1 MQQEIDKQQQKFI
14 QKVIQTAMETER
26 QIQRNQ
32 ILHNTRILME
42 QYIEMRKHCENA
54 VSESND
60 LDSVEFAIFKS
71 DNENTYLESV
81 RRSKLKTAMMLTNID
96 RAMDEIKEEY
106 EKKGM
111 MYKYEAFRM
120 HYVDGMP
127 YEEIAEVQNCGKN
140 TPARWSKEIIRKM
153 SVKLFGVEGVEKW

>member
-14 QKVIQTAMETER
+14 QNVIQTAIETER

-54 VSESND
+54 VSESDD

-111 MYKYEAFRM
+111 LYKYEAFRM
-120 HYVDGMP
+120 HYVDGMS
-127 YEEIAEVQNCGKN
+127 YEEVAEVQNCGKN

>member
-54 VSESND
+54 VSESDD

-111 MYKYEAFRM
+111 LYKYEAFRM
-120 HYVDGMP
+120 HYVDGMS

>member
-54 VSESND
+54 VSESDD

-111 MYKYEAFRM
+111 LYKYEAFRM
-120 HYVDGMP
+120 HYVDGMS
-127 YEEIAEVQNCGKN
+127 YEEVAEVQNCGKN

>member
-1 MQQEIDKQQQKFI
+1 MQQENDKQQQKFI

-42 QYIEMRKHCENA
+42 QYIEMRKHCEYA
-54 VSESND
+54 VSESDD

-111 MYKYEAFRM
+111 LYKYEAFRM
-120 HYVDGMP
+120 HYVDGMS
-127 YEEIAEVQNCGKN
+127 YEEVAEVQNCGKN
-140 TPARWSKEIIRKM
+140 TPARWSKEMIRKM

>member
-1 MQQEIDKQQQKFI
+1 MQQEINKQQKFI

-54 VSESND
+54 VSESDD

-71 DNENTYLESV
+71 DNENTYMESV

-111 MYKYEAFRM
+111 LYKYEAFRM
-120 HYVDGMP
+120 HYVDGMS
-127 YEEIAEVQNCGKN
+127 YEEVAEVQNCGKN